1 MAISKPML
9 AGKADISAIRYP
21 VLVTHKVDGIRCL
34 KIDGRAVTRKF
45 KSVPNNYVRSLIE
58 RSSLPSGIDGELI
71 VDGAAFNDTSSGI
84 MSIDGEPDFRYLIF
98 DYVERGNLSEPYSD
112 RMRRLSKLDVPKW
125 GAKLLPTKVVDYGA
139 LLEYESRALADG
151 FEGIMIRS
159 PDGPYKCGRS
169 TTKEGFLMKL
179 KRFEDS
185 EAKVV
190 GFEEKMHN
198 ANDATKDA
206 FGRTERSSH
215 KANMIPTGVLGALV
229 VAWGSDE
236 VMFRVGSGFD
246 DAQRKDIWLHQR
258 KYIGRLVKFRFQPSG
273 LKELPRFPTF
283 IGWRHEDDL

>member
-45 KSVPNNYVRSLIE
+45 KSVPNNYVRSLME

-151 FEGIMIRS
+151 FEGIMIRY

-206 FGRTERSSH
+206 FGRTERSNH

-283 IGWRHEDDL
+283 I